1 MSEVK
6 IVQSTPELMQAV
18 ATAVANRRLVTFRT
32 VDAIEPIEGADAIE
46 VAVIGGWKV
55 VTKKNEFKPGDPCVY
70 FEIDSFL
77 PDGVPAWQFLV
88 DKSSRMFEGA
98 KGHKLRTIKL
108 RGQVSQGLILRVDQL
123 PVLSYVLSPEPLI
136 EADEQLIEREYGVEA
151 LAEVKNLWFGLH
163 EYEAA
168 LDPRDLDLTA
178 LLGVKKFEVPLP
190 ACLQGQAAGTFPSFI
205 RKTDQERCQNLVAE
219 IFGYADAVVPFNV
232 DGMTNEVVNDLVA
245 RGIIKQVHGER
256 GVEYQKILPAKGDR
270 TALYEVT
277 VKLDGSSGTFFVKNT
292 YDENGLNTG
301 VPTIGAC
308 SRNLELKIN
317 DENAGNTY
325 IRVLNEYGLGAK
337 LEQFFMDTGRA
348 IAVQGEIMGPGIQG
362 NREDF
367 KDIKFFVFDIFDI
380 DRQCYV
386 DKDDRHGIL
395 AQLDLPHVPILQE
408 ATTLDELGITN
419 VAELLAFAEGPSI
432 THKIREGLVFKRVD
446 GGFSFKAISN
456 AFLAKEKD

>member
-18 ATAVANRRLVTFRT
+18 AAAVTSRRLVTARII
-32 VDAIEPIEGADAIE
+32 DAIEPIEGADAIE
-46 VAVIGGWKV
+46 VAVLGGWKV
-55 VTKKNEFKPGDPCVY
+55 VVKKNEFKVGDPCLY

-77 PDGVPAWQFLV
+77 PDGNPAWQFLV
-88 DKSSRMFEGA
+88 DKSSRMFEGV

-108 RGQVSQGLILRVDQL
+108 RGQVSQGFVL
-123 PVLSYVLSPEPLI
+123 PFSAVPLAQFAIGTLVHEDEYAKFTPEQI
-136 EADEQLIEREYGVEA
+136 EEAKRLFDGLEDYG
-151 LAEVKNLWFGLH
+151 LA
-163 EYEAA
+163 
-168 LDPRDLDLTA
+168 PQDLDFSE
-178 LLGVKKFEVPLP
+178 LLGIKKFEVPLP
-190 ACLQGQAAGTFPSFI
+190 ACLQGQAAGLFPSFI
-205 RKTDQERCQNLVAE
+205 RKTDQERCQNLVPE

-232 DGMTNEVVNDLVA
+232 DGMTNEVVNDLVT

-270 TALYEVT
+270 TARYEVT
-277 VKLDGSSGTFFVKNT
+277 IKLDGSSGTFYVKNT

-308 SRNLELKIN
+308 SRNLELKVN
-317 DENAGNTY
+317 EENAGNTY
-325 IRVLNEYGLGAK
+325 IRVLNEFSLGAK
-337 LEQFFMDTGRA
+337 LEQFFMDTGRS

-367 KDIKFFVFDIFDI
+367 KDVKFFVFDIFDI

-386 DKDDRHGIL
+386 DKDDRHDIL

-432 THKIREGLVFKRVD
+432 NHKVREGLVFKRVD

-456 AFLAKEKD
+456 KFLAGEKD

>member
-18 ATAVANRRLVTFRT
+18 ATAVASRRLVTFRI

-55 VTKKNEFKPGDPCVY
+55 VTKKNEFRTGDPCVY

-77 PDGVPAWQFLV
+77 PDGVPAWQFLI

-108 RGQVSQGLILRVDQL
+108 RGQVSQGLILPLHAL
-123 PVLSYVLSPEPLI
+123 PVLDLVLRETLTEEQARQLEVSDPVLQAEI
-136 EADEQLIEREYGVEA
+136 E
-151 LAEVKNLWFGLH
+151 NLRYGLH
-163 EYEAA
+163 VHEAA
-168 LDPRDLDLTA
+168 LSPQDLDLTA
-178 LLGVKKFEVPLP
+178 LLGVKKFEIPLP

-205 RKTDQERCQNLVAE
+205 RKTDQERCQNLTAE
-219 IFGYADAVVPFNV
+219 IFGYANVTVPFNV
-232 DGMTNEVVNDLVA
+232 DGMTNEVVNDLVS
-245 RGIIKQVHGER
+245 RGVIKQVHGER
-256 GVEYQKILPAKGDR
+256 GVEYQKILMAKGDR
-270 TALYEVT
+270 NARYEVT
-277 VKLDGSSGTFFVKNT
+277 IKLDGSSGTFFVKNT

-325 IRVLNEYGLGAK
+325 VRVLNEYGLGAK
-337 LEQFFMDTGRA
+337 LEKFFMDTGRA

-380 DRQCYV
+380 DNQCYV

-395 AQLDLPHVPILQE
+395 AQLDLPHVPILHE
-408 ATTLDELGITN
+408 STTLDELGITT
-419 VAELLAFAEGPSI
+419 VAQLLAFAEGPSI
-432 THKIREGLVFKRVD
+432 AHKIREGLVFKRID